1 MIKIIG
7 VAMYGLPPQKRLI
20 ASAKNPES
28 NDPRVKYEEI
38 TLPGMNR
45 NHELAARVL
54 MDFSRL
60 RGYIVEKKQSL
71 SAHADLSKM
80 GKAELTT
87 TLSAMLD
94 QLAPGERQR
103 ILDIAAG
110 AVDEETLTP

>member
-1 MIKIIG
+1 
-7 VAMYGLPPQKRLI
+7 MYGLPPQKRKI
-20 ASAKNPES
+20 ATSQGTHDVPAT
-28 NDPRVKYEEI
+28 YEEI
-38 TLPGMNR
+38 TLPGMAR

-80 GKAELTT
+80 GNAELTT

-103 ILDIAAG
+103 ILEIAAG
-110 AVDEETLTP
+110 AIDESEP